1 MEDLCS
7 ASGEQGKTR
16 IEIKHTQNNTN
27 KENSSVCNVYH
38 SPCGRS
44 GDLGCQKQLSL
55 SQVGRSFGTSKN
67 SHSFSSHSLVC
78 KF

>member
-1 MEDLCS
+1 MEDLYS

-16 IEIKHTQNNTN
+16 IEIKHTQKNTN
-27 KENSSVCNVYH
+27 EENSSVCNVYH

-55 SQVGRSFGTSKN
+55 
-67 SHSFSSHSLVC
+67 
-78 KF
+78 